1 MITLESEIEISAP
14 IERVFDLARSIDAH
28 VDSSSATR
36 EVAVAGRTTG
46 LIELGET
53 VTWSA
58 VHFGIR
64 QRLTVEIIDF
74 NRPYSF
80 TDRMISGAFKTMEH
94 RHDFEQVGDR
104 TVMKDRFRFEA
115 PFGIIGTAV
124 ERVVLQAYMKRFL
137 DIRNQRI
144 KHIAESAE
152 WKRFLLPEDGP

>member
-1 MITLESEIEISAP
+1 MITLESEIEIVAP

-36 EVAVAGRTTG
+36 EVAIAGRTTG
-46 LIELGET
+46 LIELGDT

-64 QRLTVEIIDF
+64 QRLTVEIVAF

-94 RHDFEQVGDR
+94 RHDFEQVGDS
-104 TVMKDRFRFEA
+104 TLMKDRFRFEA

-124 ERVVLQAYMKRFL
+124 ERVVLRNYMKRFL
-137 DIRNQRI
+137 DTRNQRL
-144 KHIAESAE
+144 KQIAESSE
-152 WKRFLLPEDGP
+152 WERFLHHEGKQ